1 MANKHVMYVV
11 QWDDQTFYG
20 GCSVDVT
27 KRSPTY
33 NKGKGAKRIH
43 PLQRRPVDLLF

>member
-1 MANKHVMYVV
+1 MANKPFMYVV

-20 GCSVDVT
+20 GCFVDVT
-27 KRSPTY
+27 KRSATY

-43 PLQRRPVDLLF
+43 PLQWRPVYLLF